1 MAIEQN
7 YLFQIFDLIAPPE
20 LAESWDNVGPQI
32 IPDPNRKINKILLC
46 LDCYEPVIQEA
57 LNIGAELIVSHH
69 PLIFF
74 PLSRLIYDQY
84 PCYLINNMIRS
95 GMSLYTMHTN
105 LDKAIGGVNEHLA
118 STVGLDEIS
127 PLTLKTNDNSA
138 ILGVGMG
145 RIGNYP
151 KPIRLKVLC
160 QKIKE
165 CLGLQSI
172 RFIGDPNMEIKRMA
186 VCSGSGAGLIN
197 ESFKK
202 GAQAL
207 LTGDVKY
214 HQAREAQGHKM
225 ALIDGGHFATER
237 IILPVLKER
246 IKDMAFERGYGK
258 DLEIYISGTEEDPFQ
273 EL

>member
-7 YLFQIFDLIAPPE
+7 YLFQIFDLIAPQG

-32 IPDPNRKINKILLC
+32 IPDSNQRINKILLC

-57 LNIGAELIVSHH
+57 LKVGAELIVSHH
-69 PLIFF
+69 PLIFS
-74 PLSRLIYDQY
+74 PLSKLIYNQY
-84 PCYLINNMIRS
+84 PCSLIHKIICS
-95 GMSLYTMHTN
+95 GISLFIMHTN
-105 LDKAIGGVNEHLA
+105 LDKAIGGINEHLA
-118 STVGLDEIS
+118 RTVGLDDIS
-127 PLTLKTNDNSA
+127 PLILKTCDNSA
-138 ILGVGMG
+138 ILDVGLG
-145 RIGNYP
+145 RIGNYSKP
-151 KPIRLKVLC
+151 KKLKSLC
-160 QKIKE
+160 QEIKE
-165 CLGLQSI
+165 CLGLHRI
-172 RFIGDPNMEIKRMA
+172 RFIGNSDMEIKRMA
-186 VCSGSGAGLIN
+186 VCSGSGASLIH

-237 IILPVLKER
+237 IILPALKER
-246 IKDMAFERGYGK
+246 ITNMALERGYGK
-258 DLEIYISGTEEDPFQ
+258 DFEIHISNTEEDPFQ